1 MARPGNEFP
10 DGMITLS
17 ATTVVA
23 GGGGAVDMRAGFD
36 RDTSAEVGTR
46 IPAKKN
52 RGKLSEIIY
61 TNMIGLSIAFSVR
74 TP

>member
-36 RDTSAEVGTR
+36 RDTNAEVGTR

-52 RGKLSEIIY
+52 RGNWEVVRNFIY
-61 TNMIGLSIAFSVR
+61 QHD
-74 TP
+74 

>member
-10 DGMITLS
+10 EGMITLS

-23 GGGGAVDMRAGFD
+23 GGGGADDIRAGFD
-36 RDTSAEVGTR
+36 KDTSAEVGTR

-52 RGKLSEIIY
+52 QGKVISGNK
-61 TNMIGLSIAFSVR
+61 TNFLL
-74 TP
+74 T

>member
-46 IPAKKN
+46 TPAKKN
-52 RGKLSEIIY
+52 R
-61 TNMIGLSIAFSVR
+61 
-74 TP
+74 